1 MSEALYPT
9 IRVSGGPRER
19 GRSYGE
25 QAAARIGR
33 SIALYTDIFAH
44 YAGWEWKQVTEHAER
59 FTEPIAAAHPSYIE
73 ELEGIAEGVA
83 NAILIKL

>member
-59 FTEPIAAAHPSYIE
+59 FTEPIAAAHPGLRRHHFHACSYQKIRR
-73 ELEGIAEGVA
+73 A
-83 NAILIKL
+83 